1 MIHNSM
7 DSTHL
12 VFYSRLQEKVG
23 IFVVYARRL
32 STFSPFHER
41 MNFMQVIES
50 NLFVDPQRLPS
61 LPCPVCR
68 REVYPPGYVC
78 IRCRRDGL

>member
-7 DSTHL
+7 DYTQH
-12 VFYSRLQEKVG
+12 VFYSSRQEMVG
-23 IFVVYARRL
+23 NTVVYARRL
-32 STFSPFHER
+32 STFSANYER
-41 MNFMQVIES
+41 MNFMQAIES
-50 NLFVDPQRLPS
+50 SLFVDPQQIPS

-78 IRCRRDGL
+78 IRCRRESL

>member
-1 MIHNSM
+1 
-7 DSTHL
+7 
-12 VFYSRLQEKVG
+12 
-23 IFVVYARRL
+23 
-32 STFSPFHER
+32 
-41 MNFMQVIES
+41 MQVIES
-50 NLFVDPQRLPS
+50 NLFVDPQRVPS